1 MPLGHQPVLPILK
14 DTWINSKARNNLILQ
29 FNYLLDKKSN
39 YFSLNES
46 ALEDLIDQLDNLAFV
61 RDVSYWLTLAR
72 INELAL
78 LCTENYANNGEI
90 TLVGDLL
97 FNPRLNLIHV
107 RGQNRPI
114 VKERHTPLTEQ
125 FGSVAETYPEVVQWL
140 KTETFLEIKIAALL
154 PYLHQK
160 LEESGCF
167 SKEYINSLNERKIQ
181 ISELT
186 VFLASAGVTES
197 LALHRWLKNAGP
209 SDRELMESKLCCCN
223 LDRFIELGR
232 QVRVKAKVTEQVPP
246 GIVWMDFHFREGNA
260 NWLTNPAFDPLCL
273 TAEYKACAVQVK
285 KA

>member
-1 MPLGHQPVLPILK
+1 MEPHPGLNEIWTNLK
-14 DTWINSKARNNLILQ
+14 TKNNLILH

-39 YFSLNES
+39 YFSLTES
-46 ALEDLIDQLDNLAFV
+46 ALEDLINQLENLAFA

-97 FNPRLNLIHV
+97 FNPRLILIHV

-114 VKERHTPLTEQ
+114 VKKRHTPLTEQ
-125 FGSVAETYPEVVQWL
+125 FGAVAETFAEVVQWL
-140 KTETFLEIKIAALL
+140 KTETSLEVKASALL

-167 SKEYINSLNERKIQ
+167 NQEYVNSLNERKTQ

-197 LALHRWLKNAGP
+197 LALYRWLKNAGP
-209 SDRELMESKLCCCN
+209 TDRELMESKLCPCN
-223 LDRFIELGR
+223 LDLFFDLGR
-232 QVRVKAKVTEQVPP
+232 RVNALAQGPSMVNRILTLPP
-246 GIVWMDFHFREGNA
+246 LFRSGEEATLFRWANKIFLDFYVIFYIYA
-260 NWLTNPAFDPLCL
+260 
-273 TAEYKACAVQVK
+273 
-285 KA
+285 